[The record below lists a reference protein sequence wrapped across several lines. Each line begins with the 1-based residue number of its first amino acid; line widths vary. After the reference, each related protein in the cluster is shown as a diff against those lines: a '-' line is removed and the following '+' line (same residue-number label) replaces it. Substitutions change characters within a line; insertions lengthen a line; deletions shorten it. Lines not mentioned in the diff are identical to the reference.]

1 MEYVFLYFV
10 LTVQERVT
18 GHWHV
23 HLDASDENFFFLGST
38 HDPQHVA
45 HQSFL
50 KPNTA
55 TYLLRLRNI

>member
-1 MEYVFLYFV
+1 MEYVFLYFG

-18 GHWHV
+18 GHV

-38 HDPQHVA
+38 HDPQHVV

-55 TYLLRLRNI
+55 LYSICAIVN